1 MEYLSS
7 GEQPYIHRDLAAR
20 NILIDSNFQIKISN
34 INIWR
39 MEWKNDYYNP
49 HEAMAARENESMAE
63 PSQSLIPVRWM
74 SPESLLTAKYNM
86 VSDYKIYFSAQ
97 NLSKM

>member
-34 INIWR
+34 INIVR
-39 MEWKNDYYNP
+39 KEWKNDYYNP
-49 HEAMAARENESMAE
+49 HEGYVAPEENHAPNFVE

-74 SPESLLTAKYNM
+74 SPESLLNAKYNI
-86 VSDYKIYFSAQ
+86 VSND
-97 NLSKM
+97 